1 MKLTF
6 CILCYRLELRQE
18 FDNPEI
24 LPHHF
29 KFFRKINSQHKFYKT
44 VNLTKFSVAEKF
56 ANYPTLQFT
65 VRKNEKFSATQIF
78 FRQINLDL
86 E

>member
-56 ANYPTLQFT
+56 ENYHTCHIAIHSVEKRKILCHAN
-65 VRKNEKFSATQIF
+65 F
-78 FRQINLDL
+78 FRQTNL